1 MQVIKAGV
9 RPSAPA
15 DPARYSG
22 EVWTDALSEGG
33 PPGNVN
39 VARVAFTPG
48 ARTAWH
54 THPYGQILVVVSGVG
69 LICKAGEPAIR
80 LRAGDS
86 VAIAPGERHCHG
98 ATPDHAFTHYAIQG
112 ADSDGRMADWQDLV
126 DDTQYR
132 TAAGAAGPSAAGRR
146 RCPHGLHGGAGQRGQ
161 PSRQSVASRTA

>member
-1 MQVIKAGV
+1 MQVIEAGA

-22 EVWTDALSEGG
+22 EVSTDALIEGG

-39 VARVAFTPG
+39 VARVAFSPG

-54 THPYGQILVVVSGVG
+54 THPYGQILLVVSGVG

-86 VAIAPGERHCHG
+86 VAIAPGERHWHG

-132 TAAGAAGPSAAGRR
+132 TAAGAAVPSAA
-146 RCPHGLHGGAGQRGQ
+146 
-161 PSRQSVASRTA
+161 